1 MSVGWNKN
9 NRVYRPIMHLDIKN
23 EKIWIQQNTATAA
36 GTIICELT
44 ICNKLSKPPLVK
56 KLEEMCL

>member
-1 MSVGWNKN
+1 
-9 NRVYRPIMHLDIKN
+9 MHLDIKK

-44 ICNKLSKPPLVK
+44 ICNKLSKLPLVK